1 MNRVLVI
8 GIDAATLDL
17 IEPYVAAGLLPNIS
31 RIMQQ
36 GAYGPLRSTLPVM
49 SPPAWTSIITGQN
62 PGKHGLYDFLRF
74 IPNTYRIE
82 VTRSDQTSYRTIF
95 DLASQQG
102 RRVLSVNVPL
112 TYPPREVN
120 GAMVAGPIVPGRG
133 VFAYPPSLDQ
143 ELHDTNY
150 RLDVDEKYAPGNEAA
165 YLKDLN
171 EVTRSQTDTLLKLM
185 QHEPWDLAM
194 IVLRA
199 VDEVQTFFWHFM
211 DPDHPNHD
219 PATSPAYRDVIADVH
234 RSIDDIVG
242 ELIAAAGPDVT
253 VVLVSDH
260 GGGPC
265 YKEVF
270 LNVWLEQQGWLV
282 RKRTPKVNTWR
293 KTLQR
298 QLGLTR
304 ENLAPKLDFPLAWA
318 IRNRIPERVQHAIIP
333 EQSVTL
339 ADVVDWSR
347 TRAYSMGNIGQ
358 IYVNLRGREPQG
370 IVAPG
375 AERNALLDKITA
387 ALHQLTDE
395 GQPVVDAVYRS
406 DEIYHGP
413 YAAKGP
419 DLNILMRGMTYVSQ
433 SWREMAGQD
442 IFAPSGTHYSGTH
455 RPLGMIAIQGDKV
468 VQGRQVEARVIDVAP
483 TLMWLLGLPL
493 PDDLDGQLLTSFV
506 RPDILAS
513 QPLRKISAANAP
525 APNVVGQG
533 WADAAEEEEV
543 LDRLRDLGYL
553 E

>member
-17 IEPYVAAGLLPNIS
+17 IEPYVAGGLLPNIG
-31 RIMQQ
+31 RVMHE

-74 IPNTYRIE
+74 IPGTYRIE

-112 TYPPREVN
+112 TYPPRAVN

-133 VFAYPPSLDQ
+133 VFAHPPSLDQ
-143 ELHDTNY
+143 ELHATNY
-150 RLDVDEKYAPGNEAA
+150 RLDVEEKFAPGNEAA
-165 YLKDLN
+165 YLQDLKA
-171 EVTRSQTDTLLKLM
+171 VTRSQTDTLLKLM
-185 QHEPWDLAM
+185 DREPWDLAM

-199 VDEVQTFFWHFM
+199 VDEAQTFFWHFM
-211 DPDHPNHD
+211 DPTHPNHD
-219 PATSPAYRDVIADVH
+219 PATAPAYRDVIPDIHRLMDDV
-234 RSIDDIVG
+234 VG

-298 QLGLTR
+298 RLGLTR
-304 ENLAPKLDFPLAWA
+304 ESLAPKLDFPLAWA
-318 IRNRIPERVQHAIIP
+318 IRNRIPERVQHAIIH
-333 EQSVTL
+333 EESVTL

-358 IYVNLRGREPQG
+358 IYVNLKGREPEG
-370 IVAPG
+370 IVSPG
-375 AERNALLDKITA
+375 AERDTLLNEITA
-387 ALHQLTDE
+387 ALQRLTDE
-395 GQPVVDAVYRS
+395 GKPVVDAVYRS
-406 DEIYHGP
+406 DEVYQGR

-433 SWREMAGQD
+433 SWREMAGQQ
-442 IFAPSGTHYSGTH
+442 IFAPSGTHYTGTH
-455 RPLGMIAIQGDKV
+455 RPLGMLALHGGKV
-468 VQGRQVEARVIDVAP
+468 AQGRQAEARVIDVAP
-483 TLMWLLGLPL
+483 TLMWLLDLPL
-493 PDDLDGQLLTSFV
+493 PDDLDGKLLTSFL
-506 RPDILAS
+506 RPDALLSEPPREI
-513 QPLRKISAANAP
+513 AAAAAP
-525 APNVVGQG
+525 APEVVAQG